1 MTFVPGLLLGL
12 AIGLS
17 VAGLLVYL
25 MYIGTKDSLEELRRI
40 LDRIEKMR

>member
-25 MYIGTKDSLEELRRI
+25 MYIGTRDSVEEIRRI
-40 LDRIEKMR
+40 LERLEKMQ